1 MAKTLGSV
9 TATLRKRFLAR
20 PLPTM
25 AAVSA
30 ARPISEALAK
40 RVVTIKKTPQK
51 LRASGEFWMMT
62 LSIIT

>member
-1 MAKTLGSV
+1 M
-9 TATLRKRFLAR
+9 
-20 PLPTM
+20 M
-25 AAVSA
+25 AAVRA
-30 ARPISEALAK
+30 VRPISEALAK